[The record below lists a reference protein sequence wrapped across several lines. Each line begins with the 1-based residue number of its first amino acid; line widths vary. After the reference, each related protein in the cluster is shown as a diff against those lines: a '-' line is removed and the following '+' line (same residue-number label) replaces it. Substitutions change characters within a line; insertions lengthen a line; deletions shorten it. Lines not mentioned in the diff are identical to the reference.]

1 MMEIVIPECILEY
14 LTTTKEGNRNDHLF
28 KAVCSIK
35 DLNKRIGHQ
44 ELQTEA
50 KSLNTILPSP
60 LPEHEIK
67 NIIKSVWTHQYP
79 ASCNYFKDHCPGKK
93 NCALFHHHRRPID
106 FTSVEFLEGRYM
118 VSVWRKEDEYLYV
131 LYDRGRD
138 HRDYKRLTQ
147 DYTTPRKPLD
157 LPMNS
162 PFVGRIKSV
171 LKDEYAAKKVDEKLA
186 EILDQLERLVNED
199 DTIELE
205 IQNQRKIEE
214 AENLQ
219 LGLEQGEMLLR
230 VQNHP
235 LQYVGCVA
243 DWIAA
248 GERVNI
254 LFGWLCAVH
263 LIVYGDPINFIAV
276 GKSGEGKSVIQSA
289 AKFLL
294 PKEHI
299 VVEKKPTTAP
309 MFRRAVDFY
318 DRKIVDYGDLGGKR
332 DIEESEEARNILKE
346 LNSEGYVSK
355 PVSYKEKG
363 QDWDVKELELIGRPA
378 LWYTTVHETKI
389 DEQEASRGFII
400 SPRTDNSD
408 MVTMRD
414 EVLSLGGRSNF
425 ILDQIRRDDVA
436 AIQNM
441 VRHMKELEDL
451 AIINPYMPVLRR
463 WIENSPFIKRD
474 YKKIIQLVKIITLIN
489 YKRREM
495 WVDDH
500 HQYLITHPEDIL
512 LLYQILKE
520 YMTSLALNIP
530 KTLIEFYMK
539 LKEAAKQGKMEDEF
553 TIHDV
558 RASIDVS
565 NISNL
570 SQILTR
576 LRDVRLLDVVKSDGE
591 GKQQVNLYRMGSV
604 KITKIEPG
612 EFKISPK
619 TRQLLKYEHSPGLLV
634 FLDDQLSRIDEEVE
648 VEIQEWV
655 MPNYMPPE
663 WEWSEP
669 NKDVREVKLRAF
681 LEEKE
686 DDVEEEDDLEVGV
699 EDEVVSDA
707 VKEFQAML

>member
-1 MMEIVIPECILEY
+1 
-14 LTTTKEGNRNDHLF
+14 
-28 KAVCSIK
+28 
-35 DLNKRIGHQ
+35 
-44 ELQTEA
+44 
-50 KSLNTILPSP
+50 
-60 LPEHEIK
+60 
-67 NIIKSVWTHQYP
+67 
-79 ASCNYFKDHCPGKK
+79 
-93 NCALFHHHRRPID
+93 
-106 FTSVEFLEGRYM
+106 
-118 VSVWRKEDEYLYV
+118 
-131 LYDRGRD
+131 
-138 HRDYKRLTQ
+138 
-147 DYTTPRKPLD
+147 
-157 LPMNS
+157 
-162 PFVGRIKSV
+162 
-171 LKDEYAAKKVDEKLA
+171 
-186 EILDQLERLVNED
+186 
-199 DTIELE
+199 
-205 IQNQRKIEE
+205 
-214 AENLQ
+214 
-219 LGLEQGEMLLR
+219 
-230 VQNHP
+230 
-235 LQYVGCVA
+235 
-243 DWIAA
+243 
-248 GERVNI
+248 
-254 LFGWLCAVH
+254 
-263 LIVYGDPINFIAV
+263 
-276 GKSGEGKSVIQSA
+276 
-289 AKFLL
+289 
-294 PKEHI
+294 
-299 VVEKKPTTAP
+299 
-309 MFRRAVDFY
+309 
-318 DRKIVDYGDLGGKR
+318 
-332 DIEESEEARNILKE
+332 
-346 LNSEGYVSK
+346 
-355 PVSYKEKG
+355 
-363 QDWDVKELELIGRPA
+363 
-378 LWYTTVHETKI
+378 
-389 DEQEASRGFII
+389 
-400 SPRTDNSD
+400 
-408 MVTMRD
+408 
-414 EVLSLGGRSNF
+414 
-425 ILDQIRRDDVA
+425 
-436 AIQNM
+436 
-441 VRHMKELEDL
+441 
-451 AIINPYMPVLRR
+451 
-463 WIENSPFIKRD
+463 
-474 YKKIIQLVKIITLIN
+474 
-489 YKRREM
+489 M